1 MLDEALEKLAG
12 RRGPNPIP
20 LSSLMARRVRNILLI
35 SSFYDSFTMEEDGR
49 FTEALFT
56 EYLSL
61 NLRYA
66 PGIRRVSSG
75 KKALELMESE
85 EFDLIISM
93 LRPGGMQI
101 DELCSEV
108 HSRCPDIPLVVFAYN
123 TRDLE
128 LYRAAG
134 KLEGV
139 DKAFVWQ
146 GDVRLF
152 IAVIKFVEDRMNAQ
166 YDADIAGVKSIL
178 LVEDSPR
185 FCSSYLPMLY
195 TEIMEQTQA
204 LMTEGVNQMQRFMR
218 MRARPKILFASSYEE
233 ALDLL
238 DRFGDH
244 ILGAI
249 LDSRFSRYGE
259 EDPEA
264 GFRLIE
270 LIQERQH
277 ECPVLLQSSEARN
290 RERAEKAGIAF
301 VDKNSPVLLGEVR
314 NFLRSYLGF
323 GDFVFRNP
331 DGTEEA
337 RAVDLRTM
345 YMALKKVS
353 DETLEY
359 HAGRNDFS
367 KWLMARTEFDLARIL
382 RPQQVDDFD
391 SVEELRNY
399 LLAALKLWRE
409 RSRAGQVEE
418 FSMES
423 FDTDTEF
430 VKIGSGSLGGKGR
443 GLAFVNS
450 ILNLYRIDERF
461 PEVDIFVPPT
471 VVLATDVFD
480 RFMQDLDT
488 GGIALGTIPDDV
500 GEVEVRNRKLT
511 RLFLGARLPEDVVES
526 LRIFL
531 ASVKYP
537 LAVRSSSLLEDSSAH
552 PFAGVYQTYLIPNNS
567 EDPAVRLRDLC
578 NAIRLVYNSLYH
590 TDSLSYM
597 ELTPNRLEEEKM
609 AVVIQQV
616 VGREH
621 GDYFY
626 PDFAG
631 VARSFNF
638 YPLEEMRSEDGVA
651 SVALGLGNTVV
662 EGGKCVRFSP
672 ARPEVLYQF
681 SSTSAFLENSQR
693 EFIALE
699 MKSDPSPEE
708 KGFRLARLDLEK
720 AQEHGTLH
728 RLGSV
733 FSPADDRIFEGT
745 FREGIKL
752 VTLAGVLKR
761 DSFPLPGLLTFLME
775 VGKAAFG
782 ANVEM
787 EFAVTLNPDE
797 KKPGGRFGFLQIRP
811 MGFDAGT
818 MVDTSGFDRNSAFCF
833 SDNVLGNGV
842 LRDIF
847 DVIYLPPSTFDRGTT
862 QQITNEIQTVNLRL
876 RSENRS
882 CILIGPGRWG
892 SADRWLGIP
901 VRWSQIS
908 SARCIVET
916 PIEGIVVIPS
926 QGTHFFQNITSLGI
940 GYFTITGK
948 GENSFIDFDWLDS
961 IEPLST
967 SEHVRHLRFDH
978 PLEVVL
984 DATRG
989 MGMIL
994 R

>member
-1 MLDEALEKLAG
+1 MLDEALDRLAG
-12 RRGPNPIP
+12 RRGPDPIA
-20 LSSLMARRVRNILLI
+20 LSSLMSKRVRNILLI

-75 KKALELMESE
+75 IEALELMENKD
-85 EFDLIISM
+85 FDLVISM
-93 LRPGGMQI
+93 LRPGGMHI
-101 DELCSEV
+101 DQLCREI
-108 HSRCPDIPLVVFAYN
+108 HSRCPDLPLVVFAYN
-123 TRDLE
+123 SRDLE

-134 KLEGV
+134 RLESV

-152 IAVIKFVEDRMNAQ
+152 IAVIKFIEDRMNAQ
-166 YDADIAGVKSIL
+166 HDADLAGVKSIL

-218 MRARPKILFASSYEE
+218 MRARPKILFASCYEE
-233 ALDLL
+233 AVDFL
-238 DRFGDH
+238 DRFGEH

-249 LDSRFSRYGE
+249 LDSRFSREGE

-264 GFRLIE
+264 GFRLIK
-270 LIQERQH
+270 LIKERQH
-277 ECPVLLQSSEARN
+277 ECPILLQSSEATN
-290 RERAEKAGIAF
+290 REKAVEIGVAF
-301 VDKNSPVLLGEVR
+301 VEKTSPVLLREVR
-314 NFLRSYLGF
+314 AFLRSYLGF
-323 GDFVFRNP
+323 GEFVFRNP
-331 DGTEEA
+331 DGTVEA
-337 RAVDLRTM
+337 RATDLRTM
-345 YMALKKVS
+345 YRVLKKVS
-353 DETLEY
+353 GETLVY

-367 KWLMARTEFDLARIL
+367 KWLMARTEFDLARVL
-382 RPQQVDDFD
+382 RPQKVEDFE
-391 SVEELRNY
+391 SAEELRNY

-409 RSRAGQVEE
+409 RARAGQVEE
-418 FSMES
+418 FSRES

-443 GLAFVNS
+443 GLAFMHS
-450 ILNLYRIDERF
+450 LLNLYRIDERF

-480 RFMQDLDT
+480 RFMQELDT
-488 GGIALGTIPDDV
+488 DGAVLGTIPD
-500 GEVEVRNRKLT
+500 ETSEIEERNGKLA
-511 RLFLGARLPEDVVES
+511 RQFLGARLPEDVVES
-526 LRIFL
+526 FRIFL
-531 ASVKYP
+531 KNVKYP
-537 LAVRSSSLLEDSSAH
+537 LAVRSSSLLEDSSAQ
-552 PFAGVYQTYLIPNNS
+552 PFAGVYQTYMIPNNS
-567 EDPAVRLRDLC
+567 DDPDVRLNDLC
-578 NAIRLVYNSLYH
+578 NAVKLVYASLYH
-590 TDSLSYM
+590 SDSLSYM

-672 ARPEVLYQF
+672 ARPEILYQF

-693 EFIALE
+693 EFFAME
-699 MKSDPSPEE
+699 MKSDPAPEE
-708 KGFRLARLDLEK
+708 NGFRLARLDLEK

-745 FREGIKL
+745 FRDGIKL

-782 ANVEM
+782 VNVEM
-787 EFAVTLNPDE
+787 EFAATLDPDE
-797 KKPGGRFGFLQIRP
+797 SKPGGRFGFLQVRP
-811 MGFDAGT
+811 MGFDTGT
-818 MVDTSGFDRNSAFCF
+818 TVDTSGFDSKSAFCF
-833 SDNVLGNGV
+833 SDNVLGNGI

-847 DVIYLPPSTFDRGTT
+847 DVIYVSPSSFDRGAT
-862 QQITNEIQTVNLRL
+862 QLIVNEIQAFNLSL
-876 RSENRS
+876 RSEQRS

-908 SARCIVET
+908 SARCMIET
-916 PIEGIVVIPS
+916 PMEGISVTPS

-940 GYFTITGK
+940 GYFTIRSK
-948 GENSFIDFDWLDS
+948 DENSWIDFDWLDS
-961 IEPLST
+961 MEPLSS

-984 DATRG
+984 DASRG